1 MASRSRCK
9 TCASG
14 SIQATNEALSLN
26 VTVPSY
32 RSIPPTFSAFARFPF
47 HRYTLHPVPGLSC
60 IRPRRHYYRFLISD
74 LIGLPSLR
82 FGVEVPYIRHGH
94 FTHHSGTPFL
104 IGPTIHFPPSHS
116 SVIFKSH
123 PASSAHC
130 KKFARLHPS
139 FAIWTIQPSSVS
151 QCHRLDIHLI
161 SYMNT
166 ILGLALIV
174 LLSPFLLFFFFVSH
188 IH

>member
-9 TCASG
+9 TCANG
-14 SIQATNEALSLN
+14 SIQATNEALSLD
-26 VTVPSY
+26 VIVYFLSIHSTHFLSI
-32 RSIPPTFSAFARFPF
+32 RSFPLSPI
-47 HRYTLHPVPGLSC
+47 HAAPVPGDSY

-74 LIGLPSLR
+74 LIGLSSPR

-94 FTHHSGTPFL
+94 HSGSLFL

-123 PASSAHC
+123 PASSVHC
-130 KKFARLHPS
+130 KKLARLHPS
-139 FAIWTIQPSSVS
+139 FAIWTIHPSSS
-151 QCHRLDIHLI
+151 LSLSHRLDIRFI

-166 ILGLALIV
+166 ILGLALVVFIP
-174 LLSPFLLFFFFVSH
+174 PFL
-188 IH
+188 